1 MFQKHL
7 LQKLLSGFGCKLI
20 QNHLKHPEENA
31 HIERSHRTDDDEF
44 YIPRILK
51 INSRQEMFT
60 EAFNYMFYYNAVRK
74 HSGINRETPVQR
86 LFRLEP
92 HLDDRIKFVP
102 PLILDNISINLGPWS
117 GYHVLAQH
125 QVGLK

>member
-1 MFQKHL
+1 
-7 LQKLLSGFGCKLI
+7 
-20 QNHLKHPEENA
+20 
-31 HIERSHRTDDDEF
+31 
-44 YIPRILK
+44 
-51 INSRQEMFT
+51 MFT

-125 QVGLK
+125 HHACILHIFNCEGFFLISR